1 MTLNRYRLIRR
12 TKGPSQTLLRDRK
25 GATIVEFAIVVPVL
39 LLLIIGLFDI
49 SYNLYMI
56 SALQGIVQK
65 AARDSTLQSANPTTA
80 DAALDTMVTNQ
91 VHALYPSATVTPI
104 RRFYRS
110 YAEAS
115 AKKAE
120 TWTDTNHDGTCDNG
134 EPFTDTNNNGTWDV
148 DGGNGGQGGAKDRT
162 VYTVTVTY
170 PRMFPIAK
178 AMGWSKTVTLA
189 ATTVLANQPYAD
201 QGVYTTPATLNCP

>member
-1 MTLNRYRLIRR
+1 MALRR
-12 TKGPSQTLLRDRK
+12 RRALPKALLADRT
-25 GATIVEFAIVVPVL
+25 GATIVEFAIVVPIL

-49 SYNLYMI
+49 AYNLYMI
-56 SALQGIVQK
+56 SNLQGIVQK
-65 AARDSTLQSANPTTA
+65 AARDSTLQSTDPTAA
-80 DAALDTMVTNQ
+80 DTALDTMVTSR
-91 VHALYPSATVTPI
+91 VHALYPSATVTPT
-104 RRFYRS
+104 RRFYRT
-110 YAEAS
+110 YADAS
-115 AKKAE
+115 AKQAE
-120 TWTDTNHDGTCDNG
+120 TWTDTNHNGTCDQG
-134 EPFTDTNNNGTWDV
+134 EPFIDTNNNGVWDP

-170 PRMFPIAK
+170 PHMFPIAN

>member
-1 MTLNRYRLIRR
+1 MKQPRNQKPKAAMRALVHE
-12 TKGPSQTLLRDRK
+12 KK

-49 SYNLYMI
+49 TYNLYMI
-56 SALQGIVQK
+56 STLQGVVQK
-65 AARDSTLQSANPTTA
+65 AARDSTLQSANPAVA
-80 DAALDTMVTNQ
+80 DAALDAKVTSQ
-91 VHALYPSATVTPI
+91 VHALYPSATVTPS
-104 RRFYRS
+104 RRFYRT
-110 YAEAS
+110 YADAS

-120 TWTDTNHDGTCDNG
+120 TWTDTDHDGTCDHG
-134 EPFTDTNNNGTWDV
+134 EPFTDTNNNGVWDV

-170 PRMFPIAK
+170 PRMFPIAN
-178 AMGWSKTVTLA
+178 MIGWSKTVTLA